1 MHSLLDGPNSYRVEV
16 SGWNVKGAF
25 FVETAVLHWT
35 DLSEKSVELMSRLHE
50 GCVVFV
56 RLIHATTGNI
66 NFPVAYRVLNIGADD
81 LEGRGCV
88 SLRQLHPHIDAG
100 PDAIGT
106 TGSTAKSRE
115 AQKVLAN

>member
-16 SGWNVKGAF
+16 SGWNVKGIF
-25 FVETAVLHWT
+25 FVEQAMLHWT
-35 DLSEKSVELMSRLHE
+35 DVGEKSIELISRLRE

-66 NFPVAYRVLNIGADD
+66 NFPVAYRVLNIACDD

-100 PDAIGT
+100 QDAIGT
-106 TGSTAKSRE
+106 SNSASKSRE
-115 AQKVLAN
+115 SQKVLAN